1 MKILILDDEKGI
13 RLSLKIS
20 LSAAGYTVFEAED
33 GETALSLIA
42 KETFEIA
49 ILDINLPGISGIE
62 VLKQLRRVQPE
73 CRVVMMTYLSEV
85 KLAVQAMKLGAF
97 DYFTK
102 PFALKEMNALIQS
115 MAHYVVSGKD
125 SEVADGDENQLIG
138 TSDSLRKIRE
148 TIARIRKLHHH
159 TCILISGESGTGKE
173 IVARAIHGGEGDRPF
188 VAINCSAIPSTL
200 QESEFFGYEK
210 GAFSEAKTQK
220 KGLIEHADGGILFL
234 DEIGDMDQGLQA
246 KLLRALQE
254 KKFRRLGGALELSF
268 DATVVAATNRDL
280 ARDVEDG
287 RFRKDL
293 FYRLNVI
300 PIELPPLRERREDIP
315 LLVRYFVTQYNQRLG
330 MSVLG
335 VSAEAMACLAAY
347 DWPGNIRELKNM
359 IERIMIFSD
368 SGEIRLEDLPAEIL
382 ESLEDQGYDEPE
394 EDEKGEN
401 GSIDAASRLVIMKT
415 LSSTNWN
422 ISQAAKA
429 LGISRLTLRRRIEK
443 YGLINPN
450 KSGKD

>member
-13 RLSLKIS
+13 RMSLKIS
-20 LSAAGYTVFEAED
+20 LTAMGYTVYEAED
-33 GETALSLIA
+33 GETALELMSGEL
-42 KETFEIA
+42 FDIA

-62 VLKQLRRVQPE
+62 VLKHLRRVQPE

-85 KLAVQAMKLGAF
+85 KLAVQAMKMGAF

-102 PFALKEMNALIQS
+102 PFALKEMNALIQN
-115 MAHYVVSGKD
+115 MAHYVVSDGAND
-125 SEVADGDENQLIG
+125 EVDGQENQLIG
-138 TSDSLRKIRE
+138 TSEKMRKIRE
-148 TIARIRKLHHH
+148 TISRIRKIQHH

-173 IVARAIHGGEGDRPF
+173 IVARAIHGGDHEKPF
-188 VAINCSAIPSTL
+188 IAINCSAIPSTL

-220 KGLIEHADGGILFL
+220 KGLIEFADGGVLFL
-234 DEIGDMDQGLQA
+234 DEIGDMDSGLQA
-246 KLLRALQE
+246 KLLRVLQE
-254 KKFRRLGGALELSF
+254 KKFRRLGGVSELSF
-268 DATVVAATNRDL
+268 DATVIAATNRHL
-280 ARDVEDG
+280 HQDVEEG

-293 FYRLNVI
+293 FYRLNIV
-300 PIELPPLRERREDIP
+300 PIEMPPLRERREDIP
-315 LLVRYFVTQYNQRLG
+315 HLVRHFVTQFNHRLG
-330 MSVLG
+330 MTVLG
-335 VSAEAMACLAAY
+335 ISDEAMEGLMAY
-347 DWPGNIRELKNM
+347 DWPGNVRELKNM

-368 SGEIRLEDLPAEIL
+368 SGEIQLDDLPAEIL
-382 ESLEDQGYDEPE
+382 EISDERDDEDGL
-394 EDEKGEN
+394 
-401 GSIDAASRLVIMKT
+401 IDAASRMVIMKT

-422 ISQAAKA
+422 ISQAAKG